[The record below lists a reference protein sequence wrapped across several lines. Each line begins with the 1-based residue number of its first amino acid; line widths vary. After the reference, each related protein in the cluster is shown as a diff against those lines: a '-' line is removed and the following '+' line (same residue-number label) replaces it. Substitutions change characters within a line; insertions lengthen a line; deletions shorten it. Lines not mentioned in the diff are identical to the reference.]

1 MKDTRLQKYLSS
13 CGICSRRKAEELI
26 LDGKISINGE
36 ICKILGTKI
45 DIEKD
50 EITYENKVV
59 KSRNKHAYIMLNKPE
74 GVTCTLHD
82 YHAETTITELLPNI
96 PHLYPVGRL
105 DKNSEGLILVTTD
118 GEFANQIM
126 HPKYVCE
133 KEYLVISIGNISEN
147 HIEQMKKGIM
157 LTDEESGKEKR
168 AKIAAAKITKK
179 EHGRT
184 YLAITLQE
192 GQKRQIRRMFQKF
205 GFTVQYLKR
214 VRIGAVS
221 LGKLPKGEWRNL
233 TSKEILSLTPHAS
246 RP

>member
-36 ICKILGTKI
+36 VCTVLGTKI
-45 DIEKD
+45 DPEKD
-50 EITYENKVV
+50 KVTYENKTV
-59 KSRNKHAYIMLNKPE
+59 KPRSKQSYIMLNKPE
-74 GVTCTLHD
+74 GVTCTLDD
-82 YHAETTITELLPNI
+82 YHAETKITELLPNI

-105 DKNSEGLILVTTD
+105 DKNSEGLILLTTD
-118 GEFANQIM
+118 GAFANQIM
-126 HPKYVCE
+126 HPKYTCE

-147 HIEQMKKGIM
+147 HIEQMKKGIK
-157 LTDEESGKEKR
+157 LTDEETGKEKI

-184 YLAITLQE
+184 YLVITLQE
-192 GQKRQIRRMFQKF
+192 GQKRQIRRMFQNL

-214 VRIGAVS
+214 VRIGGVS

-233 TSKEILSLTPHAS
+233 TPKEIQSLTP
-246 RP
+246 